1 MVRGVIR
8 YLEASAGRHP
18 DKTAFAD
25 KERSLTFLETWRIA
39 RSIGSSICESGYR
52 RRPVAVFMEKKAESV
67 AAFLGVVCGGCF
79 YCPLDPKMPKERLDT
94 ILSVLQPAALI
105 TDRSKEEQVEALA
118 YDGPVFFYEEIS
130 IHQDLGDQL
139 DAVLDQ
145 VTEQDPLYVLFTSG
159 STGIPKGVLVGQRV
173 VIDYLRWLEEAFAYS
188 SEDVFGNQAPL
199 YFDVSVHDIYGA
211 LYFGA
216 RMEIIPPSYFSF
228 PVRLVEYMNERKVTT
243 FLWVP
248 SAMGMIANLDAFQ
261 FALPK
266 YLRHVMF
273 AGEVLPVK
281 HLDYWVRYL
290 PDAVYA
296 NLYGPTE
303 TFVCTAYVMDK
314 EEDRDK
320 PLPIGKPILNSRAV
334 ILDEEDCPVEDGS
347 VGELCM
353 KGSCL
358 ALGYY
363 RDPERTAASF
373 VIDPSNPDYPERI
386 YRTGDLVRIDARG
399 DLIYISRKDD
409 QIKHMGYRIELGEI
423 ETAAAGVEGIRDCA
437 CIYDGEKKRICLCYD
452 GRQLEKKELEQR
464 LAKKLPVYMMPG
476 RFCYYPALP
485 HNANGKIDRKR
496 LKEMQDEKN

>member
-1 MVRGVIR
+1 MVRGVIG

-67 AAFLGVVCGGCF
+67 AAFLGVVCGCCF

-399 DLIYISRKDD
+399 DLIYISRRTTRSSIWAIGSSWARSRRLRPAWK
-409 QIKHMGYRIELGEI
+409 GSA
-423 ETAAAGVEGIRDCA
+423 TAPASMTGRRNGSVSVMTAGSW
-437 CIYDGEKKRICLCYD
+437 
-452 GRQLEKKELEQR
+452 
-464 LAKKLPVYMMPG
+464 
-476 RFCYYPALP
+476 
-485 HNANGKIDRKR
+485 RKR
-496 LKEMQDEKN
+496 SWSSGWQRSFRSI